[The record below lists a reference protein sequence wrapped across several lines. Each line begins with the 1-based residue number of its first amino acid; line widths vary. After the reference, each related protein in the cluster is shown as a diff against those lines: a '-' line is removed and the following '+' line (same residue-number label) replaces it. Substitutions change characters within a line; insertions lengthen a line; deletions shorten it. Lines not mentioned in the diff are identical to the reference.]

1 MLGPETITLFTRMTG
16 LLAKA
21 VDPER
26 AAKMKAQ
33 LDDRA
38 AARELKEELKDEK
51 LGYGKIYER

>member
-1 MLGPETITLFTRMTG
+1 MTG